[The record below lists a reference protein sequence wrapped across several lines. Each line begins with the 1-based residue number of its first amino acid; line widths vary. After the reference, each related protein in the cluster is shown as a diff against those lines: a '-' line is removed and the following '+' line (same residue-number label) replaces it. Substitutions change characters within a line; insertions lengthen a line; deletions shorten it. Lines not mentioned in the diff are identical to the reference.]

1 MGSRAVAGSLPPMA
15 RLLLIRHGPTPETG
29 RRLTGRLPGVGLDEA
44 GRGAAERTATRLAD
58 VRLRAVYS
66 SPIERTWE
74 TARIIAAPH
83 RLQPVADDGL
93 LEVDYGSWSGR
104 TLQSLYR
111 LKAWRT
117 VQVTPSR
124 MRFPDGEALADAQ
137 RRAVDTCERLAAS
150 HGNAIIAL
158 VSHSDIIKGVVGHYL
173 GQPLDLFQRLDIA
186 PASVSVVDIPR
197 QGIPVVAAVNST
209 GVEGSWR

>member
-1 MGSRAVAGSLPPMA
+1 M
-15 RLLLIRHGPTPETG
+15 
-29 RRLTGRLPGVGLDEA
+29 
-44 GRGAAERTATRLAD
+44 
-58 VRLRAVYS
+58 
-66 SPIERTWE
+66 
-74 TARIIAAPH
+74 
-83 RLQPVADDGL
+83 
-93 LEVDYGSWSGR
+93 
-104 TLQSLYR
+104 
-111 LKAWRT
+111 
-117 VQVTPSR
+117 
-124 MRFPDGEALADAQ
+124 
-137 RRAVDTCERLAAS
+137 DTCERLAAS